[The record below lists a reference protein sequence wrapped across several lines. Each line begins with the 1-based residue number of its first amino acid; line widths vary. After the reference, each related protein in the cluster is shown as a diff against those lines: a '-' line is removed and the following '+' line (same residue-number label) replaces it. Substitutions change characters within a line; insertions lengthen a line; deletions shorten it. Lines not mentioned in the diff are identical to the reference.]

1 MIDHFSAILNE
12 AIPATL
18 KEIQQQTDDAVDSSE
33 KFIAVLDTMTT
44 LSQNQLSK
52 DATKHKI
59 QESMIGF
66 RQLELYLNILSND
79 VRQSAREVE
88 ELLSQ
93 FKARLDQLK
102 TTIQNKTAYV
112 VSLMNYDDIIC
123 LLFQSTDSSSLSTIY
138 ALSFIMVWFS
148 R

>member
-1 MIDHFSAILNE
+1 MISIKIYFLFLLFLAILNE

-18 KEIQQQTDDAVDSSE
+18 KEIQQQTDDAIDSSE

-44 LSQNQLSK
+44 LSQNQLTK
-52 DATKHKI
+52 ETTKHKI
-59 QESMIGF
+59 QESMINY

-102 TTIQNKTAYV
+102 TTIQNKTA
-112 VSLMNYDDIIC
+112 
-123 LLFQSTDSSSLSTIY
+123 
-138 ALSFIMVWFS
+138 
-148 R
+148 